1 MELTFYIN
9 YLDWYFV
16 FNNISHFLTWYFTI
30 WVFCPQWNTI
40 AVQSGEICCAI
51 FCAICPQCH
60 ATSPFFLWNIR
71 RPVKC
76 QLQYLIGSLFSLSC
90 NNPKGDFVY
99 KWALQFYV
107 RIALG
112 IPVTQMLKVCHICR
126 PVIVWHFSFKLS
138 VGGF

>member
-1 MELTFYIN
+1 MTFYIN
-9 YLDWYFV
+9 YLDWYFG
-16 FNNISHFLTWYFTI
+16 FNNISHFLTWCFTI

-40 AVQSGEICCAI
+40 AVQSREICCVI

-60 ATSPFFLWNIR
+60 AISPIFFMKYQK
-71 RPVKC
+71 PC
-76 QLQYLIGSLFSLSC
+76 QMPIAVLGSLFSLFC